1 MIARIQNGDYGQQ
14 FRHTFLSD
22 GVAYDVSAATTKS
35 VVFRDPDGFTK
46 TRTASFSTTGTDGK
60 TYYTLVSGDIDKAG
74 GWEVQF
80 MVRISGIEF
89 KSELF
94 KFTVG
99 EKLT

>member
-14 FRHTFLSD
+14 FRNTFLSD
-22 GVAYDVSAATTKS
+22 GAAYDVSGAIAKL
-35 VVFRDPDGFTK
+35 VIFRDPDGTVK
-46 TRTASFSTTGTDGK
+46 SRMASFSTTGTDGK
-60 TYYTLVSGDIDKAG
+60 IYYTLASGDIDKSG

-80 MVRISGIEF
+80 VVRISGIEF